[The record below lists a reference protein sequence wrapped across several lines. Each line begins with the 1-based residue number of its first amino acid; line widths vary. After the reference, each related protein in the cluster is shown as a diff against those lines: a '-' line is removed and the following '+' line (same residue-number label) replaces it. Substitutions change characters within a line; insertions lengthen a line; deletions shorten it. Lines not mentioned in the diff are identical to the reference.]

1 MNLYIKFLV
10 FLLSTNF
17 IFAQKNIIKK
27 MEYKILTEKEGLN
40 LIKKEGFYT
49 CKVNAEDNEHKYY
62 NSASNGYLIYN
73 KYIKDFILY
82 RSIDDYKKMLDDVE
96 NQTVDISIDFNKFEE
111 MIPLRLDNIS
121 NTMNIEISKS
131 DSIECLKNLD
141 SIMSKID
148 KSDIDFSNS
157 FMDFFSYYYV
167 AIKNE
172 IEFNKTEIQLYDDK
186 VNFYVFL
193 KDSNER
199 KEIFNNF
206 YNMVINPDKE
216 ISFYLCAKEIVNPFI
231 IKNGKKK

>member
-131 DSIECLKNLD
+131 DSIE
-141 SIMSKID
+141 
-148 KSDIDFSNS
+148 
-157 FMDFFSYYYV
+157 
-167 AIKNE
+167 
-172 IEFNKTEIQLYDDK
+172 
-186 VNFYVFL
+186 
-193 KDSNER
+193 
-199 KEIFNNF
+199 
-206 YNMVINPDKE
+206 
-216 ISFYLCAKEIVNPFI
+216 
-231 IKNGKKK
+231 